1 MRSLSWIRSFMRH
14 TIIGPKKTNTSW
26 LLSAFLILSLGMLVT
41 CDDPGGLSAVSGVQ
55 GTVDFD
61 PDWPDSLK
69 GAAVVVFDLD
79 LDLDSISTPGYSVV
93 DHFIT
98 FSSPIDP
105 GITSAEYFIQLQ
117 PDGYMIMVIGLLA
130 EPAQLLTNA
139 EMFLNIQDFIVV
151 PENSIPRGIII
162 REMQINEQTA
172 WYIQF

>member
-1 MRSLSWIRSFMRH
+1 MRKMMQNMYIVFQL
-14 TIIGPKKTNTSW
+14 
-26 LLSAFLILSLGMLVT
+26 LSLGVVVSLYFIT
-41 CDDPGGLSAVSGVQ
+41 SCAEPGGLSVVSGVQ
-55 GTVDFD
+55 GTVSFD

-93 DHFIT
+93 DHFVT

-105 GITSAEYFIQLQ
+105 GTASTEYFIQLQ

-139 EMFLNIQDFIVV
+139 EMFSNIQDHIVV
-151 PENSIPRGIII
+151 PENSIPRGIIV
-162 REMQINEQTA
+162 RELLINEQTA
-172 WYIQF
+172 WYVQF